1 MKNKLYAITGG
12 IGTGKSLVCSILK
25 NLGYNV
31 FSADAIHKELL
42 NEKSYIEKIYKIVDI
57 PYKNGDNYNS
67 KLVSQKIFNNP
78 LLRNKLN
85 EFTHKIIMDKMLTES
100 KKYNGIVFNEVPLLF
115 ESGYENMYDGVI
127 VILRELSSR
136 INSIKVRSS
145 LTEEEINKIIKSQY
159 NYDNIPKNK
168 HILIVNDGDISSLE
182 NKIRA
187 VIKSIEESCS

>member
-25 NLGYNV
+25 DLGYNV

-159 NYDNIPKNK
+159 NYDNISKNK
-168 HILIVNDGDISSLE
+168 HILIVNDGDILSLE
-182 NKIRA
+182 NKVRA
-187 VIKSIEESCS
+187 VIKSIEENCG